1 MNKKNIIMQ
10 NIKNIPFI
18 FIGIVSII
26 FGLVMLWD
34 TVILPLYKMNTWV
47 KTTGE
52 VVGYEKKS
60 SSKIDDSGN
69 SEQVDGYI
77 AVIDYK
83 IKDTTNEVY
92 LEMNNNPEIGTKYE
106 LYYNPKDDK
115 DYILGGVNY
124 LNLLFIM
131 SLIIGVWIIKKNL
144 LRIFKNRKDNKINNS
159 LVNSGLQAIG
169 KIDRIERSK
178 DGFYQVVVKILMDNG
193 EYHEYKSDKHKTIK
207 NRLNI
212 IGKKVSVY
220 FDKND
225 YQKYYVDIN
234 DIK

>member
-1 MNKKNIIMQ
+1 MNKKNLIIQ
-10 NIKNIPFI
+10 NIKNISFI

-26 FGLVMLWD
+26 SGLVILWN
-34 TVILPLYKMNTWV
+34 TVVLPLYKMNTWA
-47 KTTGE
+47 KTIGE
-52 VVGYEKKS
+52 VVGYEKES
-60 SSKIDDSGN
+60 SSEIDNSGN

-83 IKDTTNEVY
+83 VKDTTK
-92 LEMNNNPEIGTKYE
+92 EIGAKYE
-106 LYYNPKDDK
+106 LYYSPKDDQ
-115 DYILGGVNY
+115 DYILRGFNY

-131 SLIIGVWIIKKNL
+131 NLIVGMWIIKKSL
-144 LRIFKNRKDNKINNS
+144 ISIFKNKKDNKINNS
-159 LVNSGLQAIG
+159 LINSGLQAVG

>member
-1 MNKKNIIMQ
+1 MNKKNLITQ
-10 NIKNIPFI
+10 NIKNISFI

-26 FGLVMLWD
+26 SGLVILWN
-34 TVILPLYKMNTWV
+34 TVVLPLYKMNTWA

-52 VVGYEKKS
+52 VVGYEKES
-60 SSKIDDSGN
+60 SSEIDNSGN
-69 SEQVDGYI
+69 SERVDGYI
-77 AVIDYK
+77 VVIDYK
-83 IKDTTNEVY
+83 VKDATKEVH
-92 LEMNNNPEIGTKYE
+92 LKMNNPPEIGAKYE
-106 LYYNPKDDK
+106 LYYSPKDDQ
-115 DYILGGVNY
+115 DYILRGVNY

-131 SLIIGVWIIKKNL
+131 NLIVGMWIIKKSL
-144 LRIFKNRKDNKINNS
+144 ISIFKNKKDNKINNS
-159 LVNSGLQAIG
+159 LINSGLQAVG

-220 FDKND
+220 FNKND